1 MNVEKYAYLANQN
14 SRIFTFLSE
23 GIQGQILKVVI
34 FEKIADDIYNL
45 AFGDFDEKTYEIDD
59 KAVSNNGDM
68 IKVLATVIQIIRDF
82 FAINSEA
89 SIIIR
94 GSSSVRTRLYQKIIK
109 DNIAIIQTEFEVLAL
124 NNQEDYETFS
134 SSNSYQEFKIRK
146 L

>member
-1 MNVEKYAYLANQN
+1 M
-14 SRIFTFLSE
+14 IFT
-23 GIQGQILKVVI
+23 ILPLETLMK
-34 FEKIADDIYNL
+34 
-45 AFGDFDEKTYEIDD
+45 KTYEIDD